1 MTQDIIPYV
10 LLIVDPAAC
19 LLGLNFSTDFFW
31 KYFGENTSQFKKA
44 FTWGFNF
51 FASFIF
57 TKFHA
62 FRSDF
67 L

>member
-10 LLIVDPAAC
+10 LLKVDPAAC
-19 LLGLNFSTDFFW
+19 LLGLNLSTDFFW
-31 KYFGENTSQFKKA
+31 KYFGENPSQFKK
-44 FTWGFNF
+44 TYTSDYNF
-51 FASFIF
+51 STSVIF